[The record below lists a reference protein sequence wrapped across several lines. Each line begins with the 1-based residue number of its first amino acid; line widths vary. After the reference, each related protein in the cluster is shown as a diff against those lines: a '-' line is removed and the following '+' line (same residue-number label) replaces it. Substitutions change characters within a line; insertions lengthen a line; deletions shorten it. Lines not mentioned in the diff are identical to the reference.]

1 MKKGIIVCQILLLLL
16 PSCTSVRESDFFA
29 FDVDEFRDIA
39 AEPLHLD
46 VRECSAN
53 LFTAAING
61 RYIYSYESSKD
72 WLYTLTDIETDEI
85 VCKMGHRGRGPD
97 EFINV
102 FPLQDFFVEDGE
114 TKTLMFC
121 YNDARLFTWNITRSL
136 ETGKEVYENRMHM
149 GDSTKFLPLGS
160 LHPLSEARLLVLDT
174 KQNPRI
180 DEMVAPPV
188 YAVYD
193 LKDRSIIKT
202 YDLFR
207 KPQIKTKNTDLN
219 SKLWFSL
226 HDCVKSDGT
235 KVFMAMG
242 YFPQINILDLDSG
255 KCYGFRM
262 KGARRFSPDAS
273 VWHFTSAVSD
283 DNYIYALYYGDL
295 EDPSDYDACPDV
307 LYVFDWNGN
316 VVRKLQLD
324 EHVIDVWLNG
334 EMLYLYH
341 RVRPNLYSVK
351 IDDIVSSS
359 SH

>member
-1 MKKGIIVCQILLLLL
+1 MKKGIIVCQISLLLLL
-16 PSCTSVRESDFFA
+16 SCTSVSESDFFA
-29 FDVDEFRDIA
+29 FDVEEFRDLA
-39 AEPLHLD
+39 SEPLHLD

-61 RYIYSYESSKD
+61 GYIYSYESSKD
-72 WLYTLTDIETDEI
+72 WLFTLTDIETDEI
-85 VCKMGHRGRGPD
+85 AYKMGRRGRGPD

-102 FPLQDFFVEDGE
+102 FPLQDFFVEEGD

-121 YNDARLFTWNITRSL
+121 YNDARLLTWNITRSL
-136 ETGKEVYENRMHM
+136 TTGKEVYENLIHL
-149 GDSTKFLPLGS
+149 GDSTKYLPFGS
-160 LHPLSEARLLVLDT
+160 LHPLSGDRLLVLDT

-180 DEMVAPPV
+180 DDMVAPPV

-193 LKDRSIIKT
+193 LNDRSVCRT

-207 KPQIKTKNTDLN
+207 EPKIKIKSTGLH

-226 HDCVKSDGT
+226 HDGIKSDGT

-255 KCYGFRM
+255 ECRGFRI
-262 KGARRFSPDAS
+262 KEARKFSPDAC

-283 DNYIYALYYGDL
+283 DNYIYALYYGGL

-324 EHVIDVWLNG
+324 EHVTDVWLNG
-334 EMLYLYH
+334 ELLYLYH
-341 RVRPNLYSVK
+341 RVRPNLYYVK
-351 IDDIVSSS
+351 IDDVISSN
-359 SH
+359 H